1 MAGKEAKYT
10 FANPS
15 GDDEGQGQSPKK
27 ERKKDRKAKKSEI
40 EKEEENSSEDEA
52 KLEVT
57 VAPILSKEE
66 QKKADKRKKKED
78 AKRAKEEQV
87 SLTQLFRHADKIDAL
102 LLIFGSIGA
111 IGQGLLFPIFSLV
124 FGELLD
130 AFNGTTREEIYDKVV
145 DLCYWFLI
153 IGAGG
158 FLSAFLQNTF
168 WSITAERQARQIRES
183 YLRAI
188 YRQEIGWF
196 DKIGTGELTSRISGD
211 TIVVQEG
218 IEKCGSFFQFFSQ
231 FIAGFVIA
239 FIRGWKLT
247 LVLLAITPLT
257 AISGF
262 FVMKVMADFATRG
275 QAAYANA
282 GTVATEV
289 ISGIRTVTSFGAQRK
304 ESVRYKK
311 NLIEAMNIGI
321 KRSTLSGVGIGIM
334 MFVIY
339 IMYAVALGYG
349 AKLVI
354 DGEYTGGKVLTV
366 LFAVM
371 MGGFALGQAGPSGEA
386 LNKGRGAAY
395 KMFNTISRVPEINS
409 ESPDGRKLESVK
421 GNIVLKNVKFH
432 YPTRPE
438 AKVMRGINIKIKA
451 GRTTALVGPSG
462 CGKSSTIQ
470 LVQRFYDPTDGEI
483 FLDDVPLKEL
493 NVKWLRK
500 QIGVVGQEPVLF
512 MGTIADNIRYG
523 KPNATREEVEEAA
536 KASNAHNFIMEFP
549 DKYDTQVG
557 EKGAQL
563 SGGQKQRIAI
573 ARAIIKDPSVLLL
586 DEATSA
592 LDNESEKIV
601 QEALDSVMKG
611 RTTIVVAH
619 RLSTIRNADH
629 IVVINKGKVR
639 EQGTHDELI
648 KKNGLYSKLVSLQ
661 ALGVD
666 TKEKKK
672 EKKKDEDVT
681 KKAEVEKKVIA
692 QKEAEVVKQHPVS
705 IKRLFGLN
713 RPEFGYIALGVLG
726 TMINGA
732 SQPVF
737 SIVFSEMVDL
747 YYQPVAQIKKDAGMW
762 AGIFIAMGAG
772 PLIGNALSSS
782 MFGQSS
788 ERFIRRIREMAFN
801 SIIRQEISYFDSEKH
816 STGILTSHLASEATL
831 VGQLVGINFAL
842 TVQNIWTLITG
853 LVIAFYYGWK
863 LTLVV
868 LAASPLMAFGQAMQA
883 FTMKNFTQKT
893 QEAYSK
899 ANEVA
904 TESIANMRT
913 VASFTQEQQ
922 CLYKYSERLEEP
934 MQLGSRRALTSGIAT
949 AFGVFSILG
958 VYAISFWYGGK
969 LIRDGEY
976 EFIDVLKVFMAIAM
990 STMGIGQSAAFF
1002 PDAAKAK
1009 AASSMIFQIIDRKSA
1024 IDPENES
1031 GVEPQVTGTIEFK
1044 DVTFH
1049 YPQRPDTQIFTG
1061 LNFSVPKGK
1070 VIALVGQSGAGKSS
1084 VIALLERFYDP
1095 TGGQILIDGVPL
1107 EDYNIKYIRR
1117 QLSLVGQEPVL
1128 FAGTIADNIRYG
1140 KPDATMDEIIAATKA
1155 SNAHNFIEGFPDKY
1169 DTQVGEKGAQ
1179 LSGGQKQRIAIARA
1193 IIKDPK
1199 ILLLDEAT
1207 SALDTESEKVVQDA
1221 LDSVMKG
1228 RTTVVIAHRLSTIRH
1243 ADIIAVI
1250 ESGKVVE
1257 SGTHEE
1263 LLAKEGAYYGLV
1275 HGRRV

>member
-1 MAGKEAKYT
+1 
-10 FANPS
+10 
-15 GDDEGQGQSPKK
+15 
-27 ERKKDRKAKKSEI
+27 
-40 EKEEENSSEDEA
+40 
-52 KLEVT
+52 
-57 VAPILSKEE
+57 
-66 QKKADKRKKKED
+66 
-78 AKRAKEEQV
+78 
-87 SLTQLFRHADKIDAL
+87 
-102 LLIFGSIGA
+102 
-111 IGQGLLFPIFSLV
+111 
-124 FGELLD
+124 
-130 AFNGTTREEIYDKVV
+130 
-145 DLCYWFLI
+145 
-153 IGAGG
+153 
-158 FLSAFLQNTF
+158 
-168 WSITAERQARQIRES
+168 
-183 YLRAI
+183 
-188 YRQEIGWF
+188 
-196 DKIGTGELTSRISGD
+196 
-211 TIVVQEG
+211 
-218 IEKCGSFFQFFSQ
+218 
-231 FIAGFVIA
+231 
-239 FIRGWKLT
+239 
-247 LVLLAITPLT
+247 
-257 AISGF
+257 
-262 FVMKVMADFATRG
+262 
-275 QAAYANA
+275 
-282 GTVATEV
+282 
-289 ISGIRTVTSFGAQRK
+289 
-304 ESVRYKK
+304 
-311 NLIEAMNIGI
+311 
-321 KRSTLSGVGIGIM
+321 
-334 MFVIY
+334 
-339 IMYAVALGYG
+339 
-349 AKLVI
+349 
-354 DGEYTGGKVLTV
+354 
-366 LFAVM
+366 
-371 MGGFALGQAGPSGEA
+371 
-386 LNKGRGAAY
+386 
-395 KMFNTISRVPEINS
+395 
-409 ESPDGRKLESVK
+409 
-421 GNIVLKNVKFH
+421 
-432 YPTRPE
+432 
-438 AKVMRGINIKIKA
+438 MRGINIKIKA